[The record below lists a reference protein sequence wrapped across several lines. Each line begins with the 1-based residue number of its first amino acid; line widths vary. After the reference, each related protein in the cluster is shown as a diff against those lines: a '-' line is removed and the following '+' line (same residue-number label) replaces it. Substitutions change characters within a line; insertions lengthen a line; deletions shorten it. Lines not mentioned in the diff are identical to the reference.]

1 MPHFIIL
8 DTNGKVE
15 DYSVDPENSPPITSY
30 ADFPVTGEGSCGV
43 FDSITMK
50 LVMRYKVSILQKKY
64 VMNMNKDFVSYPHH
78 LELIF

>member
-50 LVMRYKVSILQKKY
+50 LVMRYKVSILQKK
-64 VMNMNKDFVSYPHH
+64 NFININKEFVSYPHH

>member
-50 LVMRYKVSILQKKY
+50 LVMRYKVSILQKNYFINK
-64 VMNMNKDFVSYPHH
+64 NKDFVSYPHH

>member
-8 DTNGKVE
+8 DTNVKVE

-64 VMNMNKDFVSYPHH
+64 FININKEFVSYPHH

>member
-8 DTNGKVE
+8 DTNVKVE
-15 DYSVDPENSPPITSY
+15 DYSVDPENSPPITYY

-64 VMNMNKDFVSYPHH
+64 FININKEFVSYPHH

>member
-50 LVMRYKVSILQKKY
+50 LVMRYKVSILQK
-64 VMNMNKDFVSYPHH
+64 N
-78 LELIF
+78 IFHRYE